1 MPSSQ
6 ALPGF
11 HITAPPSVCVPDVIG
26 VLVVWI
32 SNQNKKKDLELIKYT
47 VKYVNKQISKYD

>member
-1 MPSSQ
+1 MKIILIAAVPSSQ

-11 HITAPPSVCVPDVIG
+11 PVTTAPPSLCVPDVIG

-32 SNQNKKKDLELIKYT
+32 QNPKKKKRDSYKIFPRP
-47 VKYVNKQISKYD
+47 